1 MRTRTTPTSDLQSLP
16 PPEEELPYVGLPLW
30 SGTGELL
37 GVVVGIDLDRWGRPK
52 HLRFQEPGSTEPR
65 RAPLRVVRRVDGD
78 GIHLAGPR
86 EGYHITRLDPPPR
99 G

>member
-1 MRTRTTPTSDLQSLP
+1 MGLQ
-16 PPEEELPYVGLPLW
+16 LW

-37 GVVVGIDLDRWGRPK
+37 GTVVGIEQDRWGRPK
-52 HLRFQEPGSTEPR
+52 HLRFVEPGGVEAR
-65 RAPLRVVRRVDGD
+65 RAPLRVVRRVEPD

-86 EGYHITRLDPPPR
+86 EGYHITRL